1 MKKILKGGCAILAVV
16 VMLITT
22 ASAETGMS
30 NTKYTTVNNYDYRYW
45 SLIANNV
52 EGRVDADAVAGL
64 DGMNY
69 APVGYMGAQARLY
82 SSSGVLKAS
91 STWVYNEGTSY
102 PTASGSLTYKTTSGY
117 YYSKGQV
124 KFYDGEGYIT
134 YTSAATP
141 NFAPTRSVISDKNV
155 IIQKN
160 DNGEIYGSGLFLD
173 EIGVQPDLIIAEGI
187 NGEIGYVK
195 AEDLND
201 AEIETPEQAVT
212 KMRLSQVLCKPP
224 VWCRIEAPH
233 RRFTIWPE
241 RIEPR
246 RKMPVER
253 RSVSCC
259 RWQTSAAWTT
269 SRICSRRPLPSSW
282 KTA

>member
-1 MKKILKGGCAILAVV
+1 MKKILKNGCAILAVV

-22 ASAETGMS
+22 ASAETGAS

-52 EGRVDADAVAGL
+52 EGRVDADTLAGL

-102 PTASGSLTYKTTSGY
+102 PTARGSLTYKTTSGY

-124 KFYDGEGYIT
+124 KFYNGDGYTT

-141 NFAPTRSVISDKNV
+141 NFAPPRSVISDKNV

-173 EIGVQPDLIIAEGI
+173 EIGVQPDLIMAEGI
-187 NGEIGYVK
+187 NGE
-195 AEDLND
+195 
-201 AEIETPEQAVT
+201 
-212 KMRLSQVLCKPP
+212 RL
-224 VWCRIEAPH
+224 RI
-233 RRFTIWPE
+233 
-241 RIEPR
+241 
-246 RKMPVER
+246 
-253 RSVSCC
+253 
-259 RWQTSAAWTT
+259 
-269 SRICSRRPLPSSW
+269 
-282 KTA
+282 

>member
-1 MKKILKGGCAILAVV
+1 M
-16 VMLITT
+16 
-22 ASAETGMS
+22 
-30 NTKYTTVNNYDYRYW
+30 
-45 SLIANNV
+45 
-52 EGRVDADAVAGL
+52 EGRVDADTLAGL

-102 PTASGSLTYKTTSGY
+102 PTARGSLTYKTTSGY

-124 KFYDGEGYIT
+124 KFYNGDGYTT

-141 NFAPTRSVISDKNV
+141 NFAPPRSVISDKNV

-173 EIGVQPDLIIAEGI
+173 EIGVQPDLIMAEGI

-201 AEIETPEQAVT
+201 AEIETPEQAFT
-212 KMRLSQVLCKPP
+212 KMLNEIHYEIPLYDSDGITVIGSFMLS
-224 VWCRIEAPH
+224 
-233 RRFTIWPE
+233 
-241 RIEPR
+241 
-246 RKMPVER
+246 PVED
-253 RSVSCC
+253 
-259 RWQTSAAWTT
+259 
-269 SRICSRRPLPSSW
+269 INE
-282 KTA
+282 

>member
-102 PTASGSLTYKTTSGY
+102 PTASGSLTYKTTRGY

-212 KMRLSQVLCKPP
+212 KMLNEIHYEIPLYDSDGITVIGSFMLS
-224 VWCRIEAPH
+224 
-233 RRFTIWPE
+233 
-241 RIEPR
+241 
-246 RKMPVER
+246 PVED
-253 RSVSCC
+253 
-259 RWQTSAAWTT
+259 
-269 SRICSRRPLPSSW
+269 INE
-282 KTA
+282 